1 MSVAAHGQFIIP
13 ALLSA
18 LSSYRLGGGFCAG
31 ITPTDIGI
39 AFTIGDKA
47 GAIVSTPLLTAA
59 TTEKVGA
66 EAPPQTTMCA
76 EISVLD
82 ADTIHFCTN
91 APVGTGSS
99 K

>member
-13 ALLSA
+13 ALLPSITR
-18 LSSYRLGGGFCAG
+18 YKVGGGFCAG
-31 ITPTDIGI
+31 ITSTDIGI
-39 AFTIGDKA
+39 AFTIGDKT
-47 GAIVSTPLLTAA
+47 GTIVTTPLLAAA
-59 TTEKVGA
+59 TTENVGA
-66 EAPPQTTMCA
+66 EAPPQTSMGA

-82 ADTIHFCTN
+82 AETIHFCTN